1 MLYFIFV
8 LLVDHFMLHS
18 PLLINF
24 NFFIVNKNLYYKEI
38 KLFTSCS
45 PNTQVAYYGKPKNLA
60 KLAQTQKSTRGERER
75 LLITVF
81 N

>member
-1 MLYFIFV
+1 MLSFNFV
-8 LLVDHFMLHS
+8 LLVDHLMLNS

-45 PNTQVAYYGKPKNLA
+45 PNTQVVYYGKPNKLA
-60 KLAQTQKSTRGERER
+60 KLAQTQNPLGEK
-75 LLITVF
+75 V
-81 N
+81 NDY